1 MPPRKKQPQPVRFV
15 KEYGNWVGNRFRRY
29 ETPDGRV
36 AEIRVR
42 TGFNGRYEYTNAG
55 AKAAATAQLYPKPTR
70 ARRR

>member
-1 MPPRKKQPQPVRFV
+1 MPPRKRQPHPVRFV

-42 TGFNGRYEYTNAG
+42 AGFNGSYEYTNAE
-55 AKAAATAQLYPKPTR
+55 AKAAAVAQLYPKPAR